1 MPWPSFSDEA
11 GSPSLLCLR
20 APAREKKWAA
30 AVIIQKADGREKQ
43 PSAPTRNADPR
54 AILGP
59 RCATLGKSLSLSGL
73 GFIFGEG
80 THNRCRVSLPGGG
93 EGPQVGVWVSPGP
106 SSQASSSMPPPTL
119 TDVGLMLG
127 KGGAGGGKEQKPRA
141 SRFLSPR
148 SLIIA
153 LAY

>member
-1 MPWPSFSDEA
+1 MEKGLITAA
-11 GSPSLLCLR
+11 GSASLVVVR
-20 APAREKKWAA
+20 AR
-30 AVIIQKADGREKQ
+30 R
-43 PSAPTRNADPR
+43 
-54 AILGP
+54 
-59 RCATLGKSLSLSGL
+59 
-73 GFIFGEG
+73 
-80 THNRCRVSLPGGG
+80 
-93 EGPQVGVWVSPGP
+93 WVCGCPPGP
-106 SSQASSSMPPPTL
+106 FSQASSSLPPPTL